1 MERQEEINKWGYRRA
16 QLLTQSKIYIRKIPK
31 TDRRRVSLSN
41 RANRA
46 VRVDGIVLL
55 TFMKFAET
63 KRGQETYL
71 LSPVIQEQ

>member
-1 MERQEEINKWGYRRA
+1 MERQEEINEWGFRRA
-16 QLLTQSKIYIRKIPK
+16 QLLTQSKIYTNKIPK
-31 TDRRRVSLSN
+31 RDRRTVSLSI

-55 TFMKFAET
+55 NFTKFAET

-71 LSPVIQEQ
+71 LSPEIREQ